1 MQRKKK
7 KRKDLHF
14 TIYMIIFGFVL
25 ALFLHSINQNLKD
38 FADWM
43 NHSFLHLS
51 LSLSISLVIFNSHQ
65 EWNVYKWFTFQNKNN
80 KTTKNIQNTKRVR
93 LKRWKFSTFKF
104 LQWCKFL
111 FFLPSLSPFYKEKKP
126 ETLKLF
132 FGLRNQK
139 KKFFLS
145 GLSLTEFQFQNSDPD
160 QQTKTWLTSN

>member
-1 MQRKKK
+1 MPTEWIT
-7 KRKDLHF
+7 HF
-14 TIYMIIFGFVL
+14 
-25 ALFLHSINQNLKD
+25 SI
-38 FADWM
+38 
-43 NHSFLHLS
+43 S

-65 EWNVYKWFTFQNKNN
+65 EWNGYKWFTFQNK
-80 KTTKNIQNTKRVR
+80 TKQPNNIQNTKRVR